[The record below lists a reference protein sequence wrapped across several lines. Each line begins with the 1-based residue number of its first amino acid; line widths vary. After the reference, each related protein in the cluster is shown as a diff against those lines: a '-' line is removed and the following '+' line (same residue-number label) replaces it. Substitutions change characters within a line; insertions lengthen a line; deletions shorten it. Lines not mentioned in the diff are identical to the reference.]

1 MKNQIIETKNLTKI
15 YKDGQNEIK
24 ALDDVSFSFSE
35 GEFVVILGPSGAGKS
50 TLLHILGGMEKP
62 SDGCFC
68 VRDNYISKYSD
79 KKLGLF
85 RRFEI
90 GFVFQFYNLIP
101 NLNAL
106 ENVSLAAS
114 ISKDPLDS
122 KEVLKAVGLA
132 DRMMQ
137 FPSTLSGG
145 EQQRV
150 AIARAIV
157 KRPSLLLCDEPTGAL
172 DSKTGVDILKL
183 LKKISREDNKTVIV
197 VTHNQTIAEIADHL
211 IVMKDGK
218 IILDKINKEPKE
230 VDELEWWKIEKIF

>member
-15 YKDGQNEIK
+15 YRDGQNEIK
-24 ALDDVSFSFSE
+24 ALDDVSFSFLE

-114 ISKDPLDS
+114 ISKDPLDA
-122 KEVLKAVGLA
+122 KEVLKAVGLV

-218 IILDKINKEPKE
+218 IVLDKINNEPKE
-230 VDELEWWKIEKIF
+230 VDELEW

>member
-218 IILDKINKEPKE
+218 IILDKINNEPKE